1 MHPEIATVPA
11 TDFVV
16 GMNRVGFGR
25 ALIVEASD
33 LLVACG
39 GITKVDAGA
48 VAAFLVVEMR
58 TGGGR
63 STEDERDDLRC
74 GALTG
79 CRAAPTTAQRKRN
92 ELLLLRH
99 KCPAGDIDRFA
110 IRGCRNPN
118 FLALLI
124 DHKCQFGLAP
134 RGWNHAKL
142 DLAHTL

>member
-1 MHPEIATVPA
+1 MDGVCL
-11 TDFVV
+11 
-16 GMNRVGFGR
+16 GR
-25 ALIVEASD
+25 ALIVKTSD
-33 LLVACG
+33 LLVTRRWIAQ
-39 GITKVDAGA
+39 VDAGA
-48 VAAFLVVEMR
+48 VAAFLVVKMR
-58 TGGGR
+58 TGCGG

-92 ELLLLRH
+92 ELLFLRS

-118 FLALLI
+118 FLALPI